1 MTGLT
6 LFVSIVIKATFVATI
21 GLAAAWMSRHKRAAF
36 RHAILAATF
45 AMLLALP
52 IACVVVPAFRI
63 SMSARTEPPVVLATP
78 VSDSP
83 VVIEENSPVPRSASW
98 PLSTYLELIW
108 IAGVVLFLAPVIA
121 GLWQIRA
128 LRRSAIPWMRG
139 VNVLLLHEELQ
150 GPMTCGILRP
160 VILLPCDAEFWP
172 EDDLNRAMIH
182 EQEHVR
188 RADWLTQ
195 CIARVICSLYWFHP
209 LVWIAWR
216 KLVLDAERS
225 CDDAVLGQSE
235 ATAYASQ
242 LVDLAKRMSTAQRS
256 PALAMASRAD
266 LPARVSAV
274 LDSKQARGR
283 AGRRSLTFACAV
295 AAILVLAIAPVTLI
309 EAQQQQF
316 VIPAFIAPAPI
327 SFVAPAAPKKVKRT
341 LVPAGIAAAPQAPPQ
356 SNRPEH
362 TIHGDL
368 DAC

>member
-1 MTGLT
+1 MTVAL
-6 LFVSIVIKATFVATI
+6 LVSILIKATVIAAI
-21 GLAAAWMSRHKRAAF
+21 GLAAAWMARHKRAAL

-52 IACVVVPAFRI
+52 VACVAIPAFRI
-63 SMSARTEPPVVLATP
+63 SIPARTEPPVVYVVPTAEIPTVVE
-78 VSDSP
+78 VSSP
-83 VVIEENSPVPRSASW
+83 VTRSANW
-98 PLSTYLELIW
+98 PLSMYLELAW
-108 IAGVVLFLAPVIA
+108 VAGVVVFFAPVIA

-128 LRRSAIPWMRG
+128 LRRSAIPWTRG

-242 LVDLAKRMSTAQRS
+242 LVDLAKRMSTSQRS

-266 LPARVSAV
+266 LPARVNAV

-283 AGRRSLTFACAV
+283 AGVYHLT
-295 AAILVLAIAPVTLI
+295 LA
-309 EAQQQQF
+309 
-316 VIPAFIAPAPI
+316 
-327 SFVAPAAPKKVKRT
+327 
-341 LVPAGIAAAPQAPPQ
+341 GG
-356 SNRPEH
+356 RPDPSARDRP
-362 TIHGDL
+362 GDA
-368 DAC
+368 D